1 MNGGAQAAVIV
12 VNFNTRVETATA
24 IRTLRENTETPLEV
38 VVVDNGSS
46 DGSASAL
53 RQEFPDISVVDAGE
67 NLGFAAGVNLGVR
80 RSTAEYVV
88 LLNPDTEVLPG
99 AVDDL
104 VAFARTHPLF
114 GVYGGRT
121 LRPDGTTDP
130 SSCWGAMSLW
140 SLLCFATGLSTVFKR
155 SRVFDPESLG
165 HWQRDT
171 VREVPIITG
180 CLLLTTRTTWE
191 QLGGMDERFFLYGED
206 ADFSHRARA
215 RGLHPVVVPS
225 ATIVH
230 AVGGSTSSSGR
241 KMCMVMA
248 GKATVLRTTWPAPA
262 RGLGI
267 RFLEFGALLRRR
279 NPTWEEA
286 WRRRA
291 DWRDGYPRARST
303 IFGLPPVPDDPALSV
318 GHASATTT

>member
-1 MNGGAQAAVIV
+1 MNGSAQAAVIV
-12 VNFNTRVETATA
+12 VNYNTRDETATA
-24 IRTLRENTETPLEV
+24 IRTLRENTATSLEV

-46 DGSASAL
+46 DGSAVAL
-53 RQEFPDISVVDAGE
+53 RQEFPDIAVVEAGE

-80 RSTAEYVV
+80 HSAAPYVV

-140 SLLCFATGLSTVFKR
+140 SLLCFATGLSTAFKR

-165 HWQRDT
+165 RWQRDT

-180 CLLLTTRTTWE
+180 CLLLTTRTHWE

-248 GKATVLRTTWPAPA
+248 GKATVLRTSWPTPA
-262 RGLGI
+262 REMGI
-267 RFLEFGALLRRR
+267 RFLELGALLRRR
-279 NPTWEEA
+279 NPTWDEV
-286 WRRRA
+286 WRRRG
-291 DWRDGYPRARST
+291 DWGDGYPRARST
-303 IFGLPPVPDDPALSV
+303 VFGLPSAPEDPSRTHRTA
-318 GHASATTT
+318 ATPT